1 VTKSGLYATISSTLG
16 GSEMIT
22 VDDLRILVIDD
33 EDFVRKIIVQI
44 LNRLHI
50 RKVSQAV
57 DGAEGMKKTL
67 IVKPHLVLCDI
78 HMEPVDGMKYL
89 STIRG
94 LNQPEIARTPIIFL
108 TSDAGQ
114 EKVMRA
120 KELRVSGYMVKPVSV
135 NDVKKQINRVIGIE
149 FP

>member
-1 VTKSGLYATISSTLG
+1 MTAI
-16 GSEMIT
+16 
-22 VDDLRILVIDD
+22 DDVRILVIDD
-33 EDFVRKIIVQI
+33 EEFVRKIIVQI
-44 LNRLHI
+44 LGRLNT
-50 RKVSQAV
+50 RKVSQAE
-57 DGAEGMKKTL
+57 DGADGMKKTL
-67 IVKPHLVLCDI
+67 IMKPQLVLCDI

-114 EKVMRA
+114 EKVVRA
-120 KELRVSGYMVKPVSV
+120 KELNVSGYMVKPVSV
-135 NDVKKQINRVIGIE
+135 NDVKKQINRVLGVE

>member
-1 VTKSGLYATISSTLG
+1 MTAIADV
-16 GSEMIT
+16 
-22 VDDLRILVIDD
+22 RILVIDD
-33 EDFVRKIIVQI
+33 EEFVRKIIVQI
-44 LNRLHI
+44 LGRLNI
-50 RKVSQAV
+50 RKVSQAE
-57 DGAEGMKKTL
+57 DGADGMKKTL
-67 IVKPHLVLCDI
+67 IMKPQLVLCDI

-94 LNQPEIARTPIIFL
+94 LNQPEIAKTPIIFL

-120 KELRVSGYMVKPVSV
+120 RELNVLGYMVKPVSV
-135 NDVKKQINRVIGIE
+135 NDIKKQITQILGVE

>member
-1 VTKSGLYATISSTLG
+1 MTAI
-16 GSEMIT
+16 
-22 VDDLRILVIDD
+22 DDVRILVIDD
-33 EDFVRKIIVQI
+33 EEFVRKIIVQI
-44 LNRLHI
+44 LGRLNT
-50 RKVSQAV
+50 RKVSQAE
-57 DGAEGMKKTL
+57 DGADGMKKTL
-67 IVKPHLVLCDI
+67 IMKPQLVLCDI

-94 LNQPEIARTPIIFL
+94 LNQPEIAKTPIIFL

-120 KELRVSGYMVKPVSV
+120 RELNVSGYMVKPVSV
-135 NDVKKQINRVIGIE
+135 NDIKKQITRILGVE